1 MDEKK
6 LFEKVEENKSKQ
18 VDKYVNCI
26 KKIVQNDPV
35 YYKNKKYADKF
46 KD

>member
-1 MDEKK
+1 MNENKLLKK
-6 LFEKVEENKSKQ
+6 NEENKLKQ
-18 VDKYVNCI
+18 VYKYVDCI